1 MDVNKPCE
9 CWVCKHL
16 SPAVKKFESS
26 LTPQQLEEFR
36 VLWDELWGRYE
47 AESTDY
53 NVLLSKIEGSWP
65 KEDGDKYYERV
76 GDKLYEVS
84 GNLVKETNSQ

>member
-1 MDVNKPCE
+1 MENQKPCE
-9 CWVCKHL
+9 CWVCKEL

-26 LTPQQLEEFR
+26 LNPQQLEEFR

-53 NVLLSKIEGSWP
+53 NVLQAKIEGSWP
-65 KEDGDKYYERV
+65 KELDDKYFERI
-76 GDKLYEVS
+76 GDRLYEVH
-84 GNLVKETNSQ
+84 GKPVEETNSQ